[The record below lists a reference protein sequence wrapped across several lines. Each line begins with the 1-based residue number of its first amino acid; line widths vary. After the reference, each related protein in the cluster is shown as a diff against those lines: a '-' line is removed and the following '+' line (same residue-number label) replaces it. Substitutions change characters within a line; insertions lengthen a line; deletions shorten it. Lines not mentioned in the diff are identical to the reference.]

1 MNGSEIAALMPN
13 LSAKELEAE
22 LARAPLAKAAMEAAI
37 AAKATAETAQAQA
50 EAAQAQAETAKA
62 AAETALAALQT
73 AAGALTTAL
82 VAEGATIAGCAEEI
96 AAVNALL
103 PSAAE

>member
-37 AAKATAETAQAQA
+37 AAKATADTAK
-50 EAAQAQAETAKA
+50 AAADTAKA

>member
-1 MNGSEIAALMPN
+1 MNGSEIAALIPN

-22 LARAPLAKAAMEAAI
+22 LARAPLAKAAMEEAI
-37 AAKATAETAQAQA
+37 AAKATAD
-50 EAAQAQAETAKA
+50 TAKA

>member
-1 MNGSEIAALMPN
+1 MNGSEIAALIPN

-22 LARAPLAKAAMEAAI
+22 LARAPKAKAVMEAAI
-37 AAKATAETAQAQA
+37 AAKATADTAK
-50 EAAQAQAETAKA
+50 AAAETAKA

-82 VAEGATIAGCAEEI
+82 VAEGATIAWCGEKI

>member
-37 AAKATAETAQAQA
+37 AAKATADTAK
-50 EAAQAQAETAKA
+50 AAAETAKA

>member
-1 MNGSEIAALMPN
+1 MNGSEIAALIPN

-22 LARAPLAKAAMEAAI
+22 LARAPKAKAAMEAAI
-37 AAKATAETAQAQA
+37 AAKAT
-50 EAAQAQAETAKA
+50 AETAKA

>member
-22 LARAPLAKAAMEAAI
+22 LARAPKAKAVMEAAI
-37 AAKATAETAQAQA
+37 AAKANAD
-50 EAAQAQAETAKA
+50 
-62 AAETALAALQT
+62 TALAALQT

-82 VAEGATIAGCAEEI
+82 VAESATIAGCAEQI

-103 PSAAE
+103 PSAEE

>member
-37 AAKATAETAQAQA
+37 AAKATAET
-50 EAAQAQAETAKA
+50 AQAQAETAKA

>member
-1 MNGSEIAALMPN
+1 MNNEQIKALMPN

-22 LARAPLAKAAMEAAI
+22 LARAPKAKAAMEA
-37 AAKATAETAQAQA
+37 E
-50 EAAQAQAETAKA
+50 
-62 AAETALAALQT
+62 ETALTALQT
-73 AAGALTTAL
+73 ASGALTTAL

-96 AAVNALL
+96 AAVNVLL

>member
-1 MNGSEIAALMPN
+1 MNNEQIKALMPN
-13 LSAKELEAE
+13 LSANELEAE
-22 LARAPLAKAAMEAAI
+22 LARAPKAKAAMEAAI
-37 AAKATAETAQAQA
+37 AAKATAD
-50 EAAQAQAETAKA
+50 TAKA
-62 AAETALAALQT
+62 EAETALAALRT

>member
-13 LSAKELEAE
+13 LSAKELDAE
-22 LARAPLAKAAMEAAI
+22 LARAPLAKAAMEAAV
-37 AAKATAETAQAQA
+37 AAKGTAD
-50 EAAQAQAETAKA
+50 TAKA

-73 AAGALTTAL
+73 AAGALVTAL
-82 VAEGATIAGCAEEI
+82 AAEGATIAGCAEEI

-103 PSAAE
+103 PSAEE

>member
-37 AAKATAETAQAQA
+37 AAKATAD
-50 EAAQAQAETAKA
+50 TAKA

>member
-37 AAKATAETAQAQA
+37 AAKATAD
-50 EAAQAQAETAKA
+50 TAKA

-82 VAEGATIAGCAEEI
+82 VAEGAPIAGCAEEI

>member
-1 MNGSEIAALMPN
+1 MNGSEIAALIPN

-37 AAKATAETAQAQA
+37 AAKAT
-50 EAAQAQAETAKA
+50 AETAKA

>member
-37 AAKATAETAQAQA
+37 AAKATAD
-50 EAAQAQAETAKA
+50 TAKA

-82 VAEGATIAGCAEEI
+82 VAEDATIAGCAEEI

>member
-37 AAKATAETAQAQA
+37 AAKATADTAK
-50 EAAQAQAETAKA
+50 AAAETAKA

-82 VAEGATIAGCAEEI
+82 VAEDATIAGCAEEI

>member
-37 AAKATAETAQAQA
+37 AAKAT
-50 EAAQAQAETAKA
+50 AETAKA

>member
-37 AAKATAETAQAQA
+37 AAKATADTAK
-50 EAAQAQAETAKA
+50 AAAETAKA

-82 VAEGATIAGCAEEI
+82 AAEDATIARCAEEI